1 MRKACIFCASSP
13 LIPQV
18 YMDEARKL
26 ATLLVDGG
34 WGIVYGGGGKGLMGA
49 VADAALAK
57 GGEVTGVI
65 PTFMVEVEWQH
76 NGVKDMRQTET
87 MWARKRMMMDLAD
100 AIMVLPGSTGT
111 MDEFFEAMADK
122 KLGLHSKPLILLNTN
137 GFFDHTIAQ
146 MQRMVDENFMT
157 QRHLEVLSVATTPEE
172 AMTMLSEPAQPG
184 LSLRDAA
191 VK

>member
-18 YMDEARKL
+18 YTDEARKL

-57 GGEVTGVI
+57 SGEVTGVI

-76 NGVKDMRQTET
+76 KGVKDMRQTDT

-137 GFFDHTIAQ
+137 GFFDHTVAQ
-146 MQRMVDENFMT
+146 MQRMVEENFMT

-172 AMTMLSEPAQPG
+172 AMAMLREPVQPG

>member
-18 YMDEARKL
+18 YTDEARKL

-76 NGVKDMRQTET
+76 KGVKDMRQTDT

-137 GFFDHTIAQ
+137 GFFDHTVAQ
-146 MQRMVDENFMT
+146 MQRMVEENFMT

-172 AMTMLSEPAQPG
+172 AMAMLREPVQPG

-191 VK
+191 IK

>member
-1 MRKACIFCASSP
+1 
-13 LIPQV
+13 
-18 YMDEARKL
+18 
-26 ATLLVDGG
+26 
-34 WGIVYGGGGKGLMGA
+34 
-49 VADAALAK
+49 
-57 GGEVTGVI
+57 
-65 PTFMVEVEWQH
+65 
-76 NGVKDMRQTET
+76 
-87 MWARKRMMMDLAD
+87 MMMDLAD

-137 GFFDHTIAQ
+137 GFFDHTVAQ

-172 AMTMLSEPAQPG
+172 AMAMLREPVQPG

>member
-18 YMDEARKL
+18 YTDEARKL

-76 NGVKDMRQTET
+76 KGVKDMRQTET

-137 GFFDHTIAQ
+137 GFFDHTVAQ

-172 AMTMLSEPAQPG
+172 AMAMLREPVQPG